1 MACVKVELSRQNR
14 KAGATLFTMSTITQ
28 DMRFKQVVVE
38 YSYRHGVTNAAIR
51 YKTTRQNIYRWRQKY
66 DGTVQSL
73 ADRSHRPHSHPNQHT
88 EAEIKLIKDMRRRNP
103 HIGLVV
109 FWVKLCQRGYS
120 RSISGLYRV
129 LCRIDGK
136 PIKLPN
142 PKKES
147 KPYEQ
152 MQYPGQRGQIDV
164 KFVPKVCLVG
174 EAAEEGGYFQYTFID
189 EYSRFRILKAYKEHS
204 TYSST
209 QFLKYV
215 VERFPYAIECIQ
227 TDNGCEFT
235 NRLANS
241 KNPKPTLFER
251 TMDQLGI
258 RHKLIR
264 PYTPRHNGKVERS
277 HRKDN
282 EEFYAC
288 HKFFSFTDFEKQLAV
303 RQRQYNNF
311 PMRPL
316 SWKSP
321 KHVLFSF
328 PDV

>member
-1 MACVKVELSRQNR
+1 
-14 KAGATLFTMSTITQ
+14 
-28 DMRFKQVVVE
+28 MRFKQAVVE
-38 YSYRHGVTNAAIR
+38 YSYGHGVTKAAIR
-51 YKTTRQNIYRWRQKY
+51 YKTSRQNIYRWRKKY
-66 DGTVQSL
+66 DGTVRSL
-73 ADRSHRPHSHPNQHT
+73 ADRSHRPHSHPNQHS
-88 EAEIKLIKDMRRRNP
+88 EAEVHLIKNMRRRNP
-103 HIGLVV
+103 HAGLVV
-109 FWVKLCQRGYS
+109 FWVKLRQRGYS

-129 LCRIDGK
+129 LRRIEGK

-164 KFVPKVCLVG
+164 KFVPKSCLVG
-174 EAAEEGGYFQYTFID
+174 KAAEDGGYFQYTFID

-209 QFLKYV
+209 QFIKYV
-215 VERFPYAIECIQ
+215 VEKFPYAIECIQ
-227 TDNGCEFT
+227 TDNGFEFT
-235 NRLANS
+235 NRLNS
-241 KNPKPTLFER
+241 NQKEKRTLFEV
-251 TMDQLGI
+251 TLAQLGI

-264 PYTPRHNGKVERS
+264 PYTPKHNGKVERS

-288 HKFFSFTDFEKQLAV
+288 HKFYCFEDFECQLAV

-316 SWKSP
+316 NWKSP
-321 KHVLFSF
+321 KHILFSF
-328 PDV
+328 PNV

>member
-1 MACVKVELSRQNR
+1 MNK
-14 KAGATLFTMSTITQ
+14 ITQ

-38 YSYRHGVTNAAIR
+38 YSFTHGVTKAAIR
-51 YKTTRQNIYRWRQKY
+51 YKTSRQNIYRWRKKY
-66 DGTVQSL
+66 DGSVRSL

-88 EAEIKLIKDMRRRNP
+88 EDEIVLIRNMRRRNP
-103 HIGLVV
+103 NAGLVV
-109 FWVKLCQRGYS
+109 FWVKLRQRGYS

-129 LCRIDGK
+129 LRRIDGK

-152 MQYPGQRGQIDV
+152 MHYPGQRGQIDV
-164 KFVPKVCLVG
+164 KYVPKSCLVG
-174 EAAEEGGYFQYTFID
+174 EAEGEGYFQYTFID

-204 TYSST
+204 TYSSA
-209 QFLKYV
+209 QFIKYV
-215 VERFPYAIECIQ
+215 VEKFPYAIECIQ
-227 TDNGCEFT
+227 TDNGMEFT
-235 NRLANS
+235 NRLNTNT
-241 KNPKPTLFER
+241 KHKPTLFE
-251 TMDQLGI
+251 TTLDQLGI
-258 RHKLIR
+258 THKLIR
-264 PYTPRHNGKVERS
+264 PYTPKHNGKVERS

-288 HKFFSFTDFEKQLAV
+288 HKFYCFADFEKQLAV

-316 SWKSP
+316 NWKSP
-321 KHVLFSF
+321 KHVLFSY
-328 PDV
+328 PNV